1 VRPKRSRQIANHHL
15 HHTIGIANNKKH
27 KECSSAGAGNIINK
41 SVTDMDIDTDDAVEE
56 KEHVHG
62 IDTAGVVDM
71 NVSGKGKEPPATM
84 HTMLKPLPL
93 PSAI

>member
-1 VRPKRSRQIANHHL
+1 
-15 HHTIGIANNKKH
+15 
-27 KECSSAGAGNIINK
+27 
-41 SVTDMDIDTDDAVEE
+41 MDIDTDDAVEE

>member
-1 VRPKRSRQIANHHL
+1 M
-15 HHTIGIANNKKH
+15 KH
-27 KECSSAGAGNIINK
+27 NECSSAVAGNIINK
-41 SVTDMDIDTDDAVEE
+41 SVTDMDIDTADAVEE

-62 IDTAGVVDM
+62 IDAAGVVK
-71 NVSGKGKEPPATM
+71 NIPRRL